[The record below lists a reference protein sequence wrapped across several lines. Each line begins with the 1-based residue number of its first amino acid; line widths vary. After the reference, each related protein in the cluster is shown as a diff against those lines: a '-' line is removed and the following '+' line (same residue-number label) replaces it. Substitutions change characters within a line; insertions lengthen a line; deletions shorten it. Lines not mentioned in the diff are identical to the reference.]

1 MDVAKRIEELRRRL
15 EELSYAYYVLD
26 QPRASDAEYDELFRE
41 LERLEAEHPEFD
53 SPYSPTK
60 KVGAPPASGFREV
73 RHLEPMLSLANA
85 LTDEDIVDFD
95 RRIKKDL
102 GLDGDVVEYVME
114 PKVDGIGI
122 SLTYEDGL
130 LTLGATRGDGYRGED
145 ITDNVKTI
153 RSIPLRLRTEEIAPP
168 RLIEIRGEAYTEKSL
183 FEEFNAKR
191 TEEEGRY
198 ANPRNFTGGSLRQ
211 LDSKITASRPL
222 DALFYA
228 TGRIEGADISSQRDL
243 LVHFRAWGLKTA
255 DPWILFTHDI
265 QEAVR
270 HHARLEEER
279 DRVPYEIDGTVLKVN
294 DFRLRRTLG
303 IRTRS
308 PRWAIACKFKPR
320 QTSTR
325 LLDVEVSVG
334 RTGALTPV
342 AVLDPVR
349 IGGVTVSSASL
360 HNWDE
365 IKRLDVRI
373 GDRVLVERAG
383 DVIPKVVK
391 ALTGERNGRERPI
404 PVPTHCPV
412 CGTAVEK
419 DENEVV
425 VRCPNRHC
433 PAQLE
438 GAILHFVSKDA
449 MDIEGMGE
457 KLVHQ
462 LVETGKVKTI
472 ADLYALSKEDLL
484 SLERMGDLSAT
495 NVLTALESSKTTTLP
510 RLIYALGIRHVGPH
524 VAELVAGRIQGIKDL
539 YEMGVDELAAIHG
552 IGEKAAHSIVG
563 YFGSQEHREVI
574 DALLAAGVK
583 AQTTAPKGDG
593 PLAGKTFVLTGTL
606 EGMTRKEAENLIKR
620 AGGKPVSSVSRA
632 TDYLVVGEKPGS
644 KLKKAKALG
653 VTIIDEKD
661 LLELAGGPDQ

>member
-1 MDVAKRIEELRRRL
+1 MDVKKRIEDLRRRL
-15 EELSYAYYVLD
+15 EDLSYAYYVLD
-26 QPRASDAEYDELFRE
+26 DPKVSDAEYDELFRE
-41 LERLEAEHPEFD
+41 LERLEKEHPEFD
-53 SPYSPTK
+53 SPFSPTK

-85 LTDEDIVDFD
+85 LNDDDIVDFD

-102 GLDGDVVEYVME
+102 GLEGNTVEYVME

-122 SLTYEDGL
+122 SLTYEDGK

-153 RSIPLRLRTEEIAPP
+153 RSIPLRLRSEDIPPP
-168 RLIEIRGEAYTEKSL
+168 RLIEIRGEAYTEKAL
-183 FEEFNAKR
+183 FEAFNARR

-228 TGRIEGADISSQRDL
+228 TGRIDGANISSQKEL
-243 LVHFRAWGLKTA
+243 LDHFKAWGLKTSE
-255 DPWILFTHDI
+255 PWILLTNDI
-265 QEAVR
+265 QQAVR
-270 HHARLEEER
+270 HHTRLEEER
-279 DRVPYEIDGTVLKVN
+279 DRIPYEIDGTVLKVN
-294 DFRLRRTLG
+294 DFGLRRTLG

-325 LLDVEVSVG
+325 LIDVEVSVG

-342 AVLDPVR
+342 AVLEPVR

-365 IKRLDVRI
+365 IHRLDVRI

-391 ALTGERNGRERPI
+391 TLTGERKGDEQPI
-404 PVPTHCPV
+404 PTPSHCPV

-419 DENEVV
+419 DEGEVII
-425 VRCPNRHC
+425 RCPNRHC

-462 LVETGKVKTI
+462 LVETGKVRTI
-472 ADLYALSKEDLL
+472 ADLYTLTKSDLI
-484 SLERMGDLSAT
+484 SLERMGDLSAD
-495 NVLTALESSKTTTLP
+495 NLLEALESSKKTTLP

-524 VAELVAGRIQGIKDL
+524 VAELVAGKIKDIREL
-539 YEMGVDELAAIHG
+539 YAASADELAAIHG

-563 YFGSQEHREVI
+563 YFGSQEHRDVI
-574 DALLAAGVK
+574 DALLAAGVE
-583 AQTTAPKGDG
+583 ARPTAPKGDG

-606 EGMTRKEAENLIKR
+606 TGMTRKDAENLIKR
-620 AGGKPVSSVSRA
+620 AGGKPVSSISRA

-644 KLKKAKALG
+644 KLKKARALD
-653 VTIIDEKD
+653 VTIIDEEK
-661 LLELAGGPDQ
+661 LLELAGGEEP